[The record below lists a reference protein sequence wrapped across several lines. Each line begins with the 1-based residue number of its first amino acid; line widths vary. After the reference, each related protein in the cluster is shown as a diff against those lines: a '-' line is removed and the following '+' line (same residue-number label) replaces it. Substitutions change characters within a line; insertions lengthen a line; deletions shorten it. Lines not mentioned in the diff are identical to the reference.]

1 MGINWGSLAAGFA
14 DGYSAYEEDKRERA
28 RNREDFEAKQ
38 EILDEYQK
46 RGEERRA
53 AREGAQRREKEK
65 EFITQQTAFL
75 KSIGL
80 SDEAVS
86 QVMSSG
92 KAGLEFHTELI
103 GNAMAKGYDPN
114 ELYRLPSVKPEDP
127 RTVAKVLD
135 EMPDVYADKDKMAL
149 DTGRVDGM
157 QETTAPGFNL
167 QRYRDIMGP
176 EKKYANSFTERLA
189 VISQKMVTASPE
201 ERAALQAEQ
210 NQLLADLR
218 TMKAAERKPED
229 GSPGSESSPFS
240 KASVNTIRNSS
251 YRQGMQA
258 EGFTVDLEGNIQGAI
273 EGRELQFANGAI
285 RAANDMNAT
294 YGQLNDPI
302 MNASIRS
309 LTQQAQDGYRNVI
322 ARKVREAREN
332 NLPLTPEP
340 QAQVLQKANQ
350 GEYRPGDVVMIKTKD
365 GGVVTTI
372 YTGVTNP
379 ITGVPFA
386 TAN

>member
-14 DGYSAYEEDKRERA
+14 DGYSAYETDKRERA
-28 RNREDFEAKQ
+28 RDREDFEAKQ

-176 EKKYANSFTERLA
+176 EKKYASSLDARFA
-189 VISQKMVTASPE
+189 VITQKKIGASPE
-201 ERAALQAEQ
+201 ELAQLNAEEQELLSAMAREAAA
-210 NQLLADLR
+210 
-218 TMKAAERKPED
+218 KRKPESGEETD
-229 GSPGSESSPFS
+229 MFS
-240 KASVNTIRNSS
+240 KTSVESALKSRL
-251 YRQGMQA
+251 RQGLQA
-258 EGFTVDLEGNIQGAI
+258 EGFTVDLEGNIQGAL
-273 EGRELQFANGAI
+273 EGREMQYANGMI
-285 RAANDMNAT
+285 RAAESMRMSYSDYNDRTMNNT
-294 YGQLNDPI
+294 IN
-302 MNASIRS
+302 S
-309 LTQQAQDGYRNVI
+309 LVTQAQDSYRNVA
-322 ARKVREAREN
+322 ARKLREARES
-332 NLPLTPEP
+332 NLPLTPVAKE
-340 QAQVLQKANQ
+340 QALQQAKQ
-350 GEYRPGDVVMIKTKD
+350 GEYRPGDVVVIKTKE
-365 GGVVTTI
+365 GAMVTTI
-372 YTGVTNP
+372 YTGVRNP
-379 ITGVPFA
+379 LTGVPFA
-386 TAN
+386 YAD